1 MDLEIVVSAESE
13 WGAGDVCE
21 QRKALVL
28 AQSAIRVCLCFPG
41 RIGLGVTLW

>member
-1 MDLEIVVSAESE
+1 MKALCWTAAEAGMDLEIVVSAESE

-28 AQSAIRVCLCFPG
+28 A
-41 RIGLGVTLW
+41 